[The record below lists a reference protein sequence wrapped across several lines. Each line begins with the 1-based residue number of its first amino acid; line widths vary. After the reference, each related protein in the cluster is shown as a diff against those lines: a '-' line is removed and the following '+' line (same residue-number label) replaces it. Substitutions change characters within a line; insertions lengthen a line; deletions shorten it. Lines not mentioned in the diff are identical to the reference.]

1 MVKNQTEVL
10 ADFTAQDITTEVL
23 EIRLDGL
30 HHVSVHIETG
40 DLVGSVVIEG
50 RRPGGG
56 AGGTASPWEIIETY
70 SVDGTAPTWKTVEI
84 AGGWDFR
91 LRCSAYT
98 SGSARG
104 WLVA

>member
-1 MVKNQTEVL
+1 MVKNQTQET
-10 ADFTAQDITTEVL
+10 ADFTAQDITTGTL
-23 EIRLDGL
+23 ELRLDGL

-40 DLVGSVVIEG
+40 DLVGSIVLEG

-56 AGGTASPWEIIETY
+56 AGGTASPWELIETY
-70 SVDGTAPTWKTVEI
+70 STFPAWKTVEI